1 MNTSWSVAG
10 WGHGRGDPVRPAA
23 VESSGGTHAVA
34 PPGRVRMRLRG
45 SAGAPT
51 TPSSSPG
58 LPSVKR
64 GGTAALRR
72 QHLHQGDAHAAEEV
86 RCLRPMPDDSAAPPR
101 VIARAALPLAT
112 LETHSQAIVSQCGRP
127 EVCHGADPRQRPRRP
142 LAAPRWRCTSS
153 RCHRGRWQPP
163 RAAPVLARAACVHG
177 AGIARSGRIAR
188 STAGP
193 HRRGKR
199 GGGPGRAL
207 DGPGAPAVRTQCAK
221 PLYESL
227 CIARC
232 MSEVGRFGH
241 AALESCS
248 EIRDLLHDA
257 TLTEICPIVRRLF
270 V

>member
-1 MNTSWSVAG
+1 MPSPSVAAM
-10 WGHGRGDPVRPAA
+10 GHGRGSAVRPAA
-23 VESSGGTHAVA
+23 VESQVGTLGVA
-34 PPGRVRMRLRG
+34 RPGHVPVPLCG

-51 TPSSSPG
+51 TPSSSPRN
-58 LPSVKR
+58 PSFKR

-72 QHLHQGDAHAAEEV
+72 QHLHKVDARAAEEV
-86 RCLRPMPDDSAAPPR
+86 RCLRPMPGDCAAPLR
-101 VIARAALPLAT
+101 VIARAALPLGP
-112 LETHSQAIVSQCGRP
+112 LETHPRALFSQCGRP

-221 PLYESL
+221 TPHESL

-248 EIRDLLHDA
+248 KIRDLSHDA
-257 TLTEICPIVRRLF
+257 TLREICPIVRRLF

>member
-1 MNTSWSVAG
+1 MGFVAG
-10 WGHGRGDPVRPAA
+10 WGHRRIDAVRPPA
-23 VESSGGTHAVA
+23 VESQGGTLGVA
-34 PPGRVRMRLRG
+34 RPGRLRLPLCG

-51 TPSSSPG
+51 TSSSSPSKF
-58 LPSVKR
+58 SVNR
-64 GGTAALRR
+64 RGTAALRR
-72 QHLHQGDAHAAEEV
+72 QHLHQVDGRAAEEV

-112 LETHSQAIVSQCGRP
+112 LETPSLAIVSQCGRP

-221 PLYESL
+221 TPHESL